1 MAGDGWDITAEE
13 QDAAIWEAVN
23 AFRSTR
29 DVFLKGTTYIMA
41 AAYLLPDPRIMRA
54 MLGGPDKRYEQKIN
68 AQDEN
73 GWTAAMWA
81 AIEGH
86 GDVLDELMKYDQLDL
101 TLKDLN
107 GEDVLDIWL
116 DRAEDNELSPET
128 TASVAQRIRDAM
140 EARAKPKRAEA
151 RDLVALQTLARGSK
165 EPSNSATDRA
175 IASGILPSQVGKFLT
190 PIPIG
195 ESVAPAIATLKRK
208 TVGARRRTKK
218 SKKSKTRRQR
228 SSVR

>member
-1 MAGDGWDITAEE
+1 
-13 QDAAIWEAVN
+13 
-23 AFRSTR
+23 
-29 DVFLKGTTYIMA
+29 MA
-41 AAYLLPDPRIMRA
+41 AAYQLSDPRIMRA

-73 GWTAAMWA
+73 GMTAAMWA
-81 AIEGH
+81 ALAGH

-101 TLKDLN
+101 TLKDVN
-107 GEDVLDIWL
+107 DEDVLIRWEES
-116 DRAEDNELSPET
+116 AEGNELSPET
-128 TASVAQRIRDAM
+128 TANVAKRIRDAM